1 MQKYAILPLI
11 GALACIAATA
21 LADPTNVRLAD
32 AKPGTAPPS
41 IQLAKPQADAAGARP
56 LAVSAARPQ
65 VASASR
71 PQVASASPTQAA
83 SASRPQVAAASGPQ
97 VATAS
102 RPQVASDTRP
112 KIPSDTRPKI
122 PSAARPQA
130 ASARV
135 TADAAM
141 TSVRQQNA
149 RDNARMMLAN
159 AASHAPTI
167 ARSAANRKG
176 KGQMTTALRPKP
188 NKSL

>member
-41 IQLAKPQADAAGARP
+41 IQLAKPQADAASARP

-71 PQVASASPTQAA
+71 PQVASASPPQAA
-83 SASRPQVAAASGPQ
+83 SASRPQ

-112 KIPSDTRPKI
+112 QI

>member
-41 IQLAKPQADAAGARP
+41 IQLAKPQADAASARP

-65 VASASR
+65 VAS
-71 PQVASASPTQAA
+71 
-83 SASRPQVAAASGPQ
+83 
-97 VATAS
+97 
-102 RPQVASDTRP
+102 DTRP
-112 KIPSDTRPKI
+112 QI

>member
-1 MQKYAILPLI
+1 MQKHVILPLI
-11 GALACIAATA
+11 GMLACIATTA
-21 LADPTNVRLAD
+21 LADTTNVRLAD

-71 PQVASASPTQAA
+71 PQVA
-83 SASRPQVAAASGPQ
+83 
-97 VATAS
+97 TAS

-112 KIPSDTRPKI
+112 QI

>member
-41 IQLAKPQADAAGARP
+41 IQLAKPQADAASARP
-56 LAVSAARPQ
+56 
-65 VASASR
+65 
-71 PQVASASPTQAA
+71 QAA
-83 SASRPQVAAASGPQ
+83 SASRPQAASARPQ
-97 VATAS
+97 AAS
-102 RPQVASDTRP
+102 AARPQVASDTRP
-112 KIPSDTRPKI
+112 QI

>member
-11 GALACIAATA
+11 GMLACIATTA
-21 LADPTNVRLAD
+21 LADTTNVRLAD

-41 IQLAKPQADAAGARP
+41 IQLAKPQADAASARP

-71 PQVASASPTQAA
+71 PQVA
-83 SASRPQVAAASGPQ
+83 
-97 VATAS
+97 TAS

-112 KIPSDTRPKI
+112 QI

>member
-41 IQLAKPQADAAGARP
+41 IQLAKPQADAASARP

-71 PQVASASPTQAA
+71 PQVA
-83 SASRPQVAAASGPQ
+83 
-97 VATAS
+97 TAS

-112 KIPSDTRPKI
+112 QI

>member
-1 MQKYAILPLI
+1 MQKHVILPLI
-11 GALACIAATA
+11 GMLACIATTA
-21 LADPTNVRLAD
+21 LADTTNVRLAD

-41 IQLAKPQADAAGARP
+41 IQLAKPQADAASARP
-56 LAVSAARPQ
+56 LAVSAA
-65 VASASR
+65 R